1 MPVHKLSAMGS
12 VATNKIDYPSML
24 AGYGDFGAMTRLGYA
39 AASGSSNSLSFSNIP
54 SGHQDLMVVLNARST
69 NASTTTQA
77 IMFFNGDTGSSS
89 YSATWLNGDG
99 SSASSSR
106 QTNFSQLYCVDGM
119 PAASATSG
127 IFSTTIFHILN
138 YTSTSAFKT
147 VLIRQSAD
155 LNGSGLTRL
164 TAGLW
169 RATPAAITSLGIN
182 TVSGNYASG
191 STISLYGVKASAA

>member
-1 MPVHKLSAMGS
+1 MPVTKFSSAGS
-12 VATNKIDYPSML
+12 LTSKNRSASML
-24 AGYGDFGAMTRLGYA
+24 GNYGDFGAMQRLGYA
-39 AASGSSNSLSFSNIP
+39 TASGSSNSLSFSNIP
-54 SGHQDLMVVLNARST
+54 STHQDLMVVLQARST

-77 IMFFNGDTGSSS
+77 IMFFNGDAGSSN

-106 QTNFSQLYCVDGM
+106 QSNFAQLYCVDGM

-127 IFSTTIFHILN
+127 IFSTTTLHILN

-164 TAGLW
+164 TVGLW

-191 STISLYGVKASAA
+191 STIALYGIKASAA